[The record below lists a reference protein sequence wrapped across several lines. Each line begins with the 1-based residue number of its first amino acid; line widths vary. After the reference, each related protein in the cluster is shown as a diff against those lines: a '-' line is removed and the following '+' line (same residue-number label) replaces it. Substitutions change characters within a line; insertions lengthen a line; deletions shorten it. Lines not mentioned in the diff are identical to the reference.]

1 MVESFFLGLG
11 TVGTTYGRDLCP
23 KGVLGLNYVDVVAM
37 LLSLVP
43 LLLGFDLVLLSL
55 QFNFFGQV
63 LKFVS
68 LLQLL
73 LQGCHL
79 LLGHNQLPLDLV
91 G

>member
-1 MVESFFLGLG
+1 MVESFFLGLD
-11 TVGTTYGRDLCP
+11 TVGTTHDRDLCP
-23 KGVLGLNYVDVVAM
+23 KGVLGFSYADVVAM
-37 LLSLVP
+37 LLSLIP

-55 QFNFFGQV
+55 QFSFFGQV

-79 LLGHNQLPLDLV
+79 LLGRN
-91 G
+91 

>member
-11 TVGTTYGRDLCP
+11 TVGMAHGRDFCL
-23 KGVLGLNYVDVVAM
+23 KGVLGLSYVDVVAM

-55 QFNFFGQV
+55 KFSFFGQV

-68 LLQLL
+68 LLQLR

>member
-1 MVESFFLGLG
+1 MVEILFPGLG
-11 TVGTTYGRDLCP
+11 TVGTAHGRDLCP
-23 KGVLGLNYVDVVAM
+23 KSVLGLSYADVVAV
-37 LLSLVP
+37 LPSLIP
-43 LLLGFDLVLLSL
+43 LILGFDLVLPSL
-55 QFNFFGQV
+55 QFGFFGQV

-79 LLGHNQLPLDLV
+79 LLGRNQLPLNLI

>member
-1 MVESFFLGLG
+1 MVESFFPGLD
-11 TVGTTYGRDLCP
+11 TVGTIHGRDLCP
-23 KGVLGLNYVDVVAM
+23 KGILGLNYADVVAM
-37 LLSLVP
+37 LLSLIP

-55 QFNFFGQV
+55 LFNFLGQV
-63 LKFVS
+63 HKFVS

-79 LLGHNQLPLDLV
+79 LLGRNQLPLNLV

>member
-1 MVESFFLGLG
+1 
-11 TVGTTYGRDLCP
+11 
-23 KGVLGLNYVDVVAM
+23 M
-37 LLSLVP
+37 LLNLIP

-55 QFNFFGQV
+55 QFGFFGQV

-79 LLGHNQLPLDLV
+79 LLGRNQLPLNLV

>member
-1 MVESFFLGLG
+1 MVESFFPGLG
-11 TVGTTYGRDLCP
+11 TVGTTHGRDLCP
-23 KGVLGLNYVDVVAM
+23 KGVLGLSYADVVAM
-37 LLSLVP
+37 LLSLIP
-43 LLLGFDLVLLSL
+43 FLLSFDLVFLSL
-55 QFNFFGQV
+55 QFSFFGQV

-79 LLGHNQLPLDLV
+79 LLGRNQLPLNLV

>member
-1 MVESFFLGLG
+1 MVESLFPGLG
-11 TVGTTYGRDLCP
+11 TVDMAHGEDLYS
-23 KGVLGLNYVDVVAM
+23 KSVLSFSYADVVIV
-37 LLSLVP
+37 LFSLVP
-43 LLLGFDLVLLSL
+43 LLLGFDLVLPSL
-55 QFNFFGQV
+55 QFGFFGQV

-79 LLGHNQLPLDLV
+79 LLGRNQLPLNLI